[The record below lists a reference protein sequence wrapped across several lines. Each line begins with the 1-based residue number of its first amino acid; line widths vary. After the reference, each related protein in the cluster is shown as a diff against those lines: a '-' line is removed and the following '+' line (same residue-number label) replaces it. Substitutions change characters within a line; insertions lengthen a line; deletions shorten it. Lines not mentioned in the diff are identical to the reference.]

1 MTTFTFSLRRIAG
14 AALAIT
20 LLFATGSLQS
30 CKDEVDASNLVTK
43 TEATVWDYLDS
54 VAVYSDY
61 ADLLTEVETGD
72 GKVANS
78 STLASFVSGYGNF
91 TVFPPT
97 NDALAQYTLDITGC
111 QTSDW
116 RQLSAEDKKVI
127 AYNSII
133 DHGDDPAY
141 ATADLP
147 TTGSLMLG
155 TLDNRLLA
163 IELQADNVFLLEGT
177 ARIVRPDIKLKNGYI
192 HGVDV
197 VIAPS
202 QSTVADLIAT
212 ADNMKIFSL
221 LLERTGWADSLRIP
235 YEDPDFSTDGYP
247 ERETFQT
254 GLYANLV
261 EQRYRGFTVFAEPD
275 SVYEHALDIDLQTDE
290 AGNVA
295 NADEVLAQ
303 IEQHA
308 AQVYGSTNLGNY
320 TDPANPLNRFVA
332 YHLLDGAMA
341 WNKLV
346 MHMNEFGYEYG
357 ADMTDPQLN
366 TFTVDVSHYY
376 TTKGRTRCLLKVTQ
390 NGNLED
396 GVYPIYLNTARTY
409 DTRPDGNYEVT
420 AVTSRGQK
428 LSPTNGAHVNSAVN
442 GFYYPIDGLLQYDD
456 DARTK
461 ALYGRIRFDVADLLP
476 EMWTVNKRG
485 CSIAYFTND
494 YFDNI
499 VDISDDT
506 DFFYLKVGWGASG
519 TVWYDLQGDEFQ
531 ALGIY
536 DLTFRLPPV
545 PVAGTYEMRMA
556 YTTNPQRG
564 MAQIYF
570 GDDPRNLV
578 PTGLPL
584 DMRLNPSGGIGY
596 TDFKESNPEIFAA
609 FPWETDVEDQEQNR
623 AVDKNLRNA
632 GYMKGAKY
640 YHGCASLT
648 PARDTYCCQRRII
661 TQQYMEPEKT
671 YYVRFKSAL
680 EATDGQFILDN
691 FELCPSY
698 IYNGPEGEDVW

>member
-72 GKVANS
+72 GKVENS

-97 NDALAQYTLDITGC
+97 NDALAQYTLERTGG

-147 TTGSLMLG
+147 TTGSLMRG

-163 IELQADNVFLLEGT
+163 VELTADNVFLLEGT

-192 HGVDV
+192 HGVDA

-235 YEDPDFSTDGYP
+235 YEDSDFSTDGYP
-247 ERETFQT
+247 DRGSFQA
-254 GLYANLV
+254 GLYADLV

-275 SVYEHALDIDLQTDE
+275 SVYEHALDLDLQTDE
-290 AGNVA
+290 AGNVTD
-295 NADEVLAQ
+295 ADEVLAQ

-320 TDPANPLNRFVA
+320 TDPQNAVNRFVA

-409 DTRPDGNYEVT
+409 DTRPDGNYEVL
-420 AVTSRGQK
+420 AITSRGQK

-570 GDDPRNLV
+570 GDNPRNLV

>member
-97 NDALAQYTLDITGC
+97 NDALAQYTLDITGG

-147 TTGSLMLG
+147 TTGSLMRG

-163 IELQADNVFLLEGT
+163 VELTADNVFLLEGT

-192 HGVDV
+192 HGVDA

-247 ERETFQT
+247 DRGSFQA
-254 GLYANLV
+254 GLYADLV
-261 EQRYRGFTVFAEPD
+261 ANRYRGFTVFAEPD
-275 SVYEHALDIDLQTDE
+275 SVYEHALDLDLQTDE
-290 AGNVA
+290 AGNVTD
-295 NADEVLAQ
+295 ADAILAAV
-303 IEQHA
+303 EQHA
-308 AQVYGSTNLGNY
+308 AQTYGTASMGQY
-320 TDPANPLNRFVA
+320 ADPANPLNRFVA

-661 TQQYMEPEKT
+661 TQQYMEPDKT